1 VHVVEDHGP
10 QLGGEVEVGAAGTN
24 VKRGVGEELGHV
36 ALAEDA
42 GVEEEE
48 LGGEGAIVDVGE
60 FEGAHRCWSGLL
72 VVFSSPE
79 DGNPAVSFFV
89 KREEFSWTRE

>member
-1 VHVVEDHGP
+1 
-10 QLGGEVEVGAAGTN
+10 VEVGAAGAN
-24 VKRGVGEELGHV
+24 AEWGVGEELGHV

-48 LGGEGAIVDVGE
+48 LGGEVAIVDVGE
-60 FEGAHRCWSGLL
+60 FEGAHRCWLGLL
-72 VVFSSPE
+72 MVFSSPE

-89 KREEFSWTRE
+89 KREEFSWTRKIGLW